1 MTSTLTDSDEQCIDV
16 PSLIS
21 PPSVHHC
28 KECSIPSI
36 QSILGTT
43 YTIPRPTSAAKGDD
57 SLLWS
62 EVELSIVRII
72 IRLFIEP
79 STYHEEVK
87 DLGHLQQLAMRSVG
101 GGEYFSLQWLAD
113 IKRFWLN
120 LPKPIRATL
129 IQRTRN
135 LLPSLSRDELV
146 LVGEGP
152 EESARERK
160 LRFTRERQQRYRIN
174 RKAKTQEKPKEP
186 TSSTRVVEE
195 PPVKRRKEEEP
206 ELFKQ
211 VMVVR
216 EELIKV
222 QTQQEKLKGEL
233 PERAKELATL
243 WESGERSSDEEVI
256 AFNKLC
262 EVREEVQKCSTQH
275 TELVGKMRTASSALA
290 SLWE

>member
-21 PPSVHHC
+21 PPSVIHC

-36 QSILGTT
+36 QSILGTA
-43 YTIPRPTSAAKGDD
+43 YTIPAPISATKGDD
-57 SLLWS
+57 SMRWS
-62 EVELSIVRII
+62 EVELNIVRII

-79 STYHEEVK
+79 STYHEVVK
-87 DLGHLQQLAMRSVG
+87 DYGNFQQLAMRAVG
-101 GGEYFSLQWLAD
+101 REYYSLKWLSA
-113 IKRFWLN
+113 IKKFWMN
-120 LPKPIRATL
+120 LPKPIRGVL
-129 IQRTRN
+129 IQRTRH
-135 LLPSLSRDELV
+135 LLPSLTKDELI
-146 LVGEGP
+146 LIGE
-152 EESARERK
+152 A
-160 LRFTRERQQRYRIN
+160 
-174 RKAKTQEKPKEP
+174 P
-186 TSSTRVVEE
+186 TIT
-195 PPVKRRKEEEP
+195 PPPAKRRKEEEP

-262 EVREEVQKCSTQH
+262 EVREEVQKCTTQH